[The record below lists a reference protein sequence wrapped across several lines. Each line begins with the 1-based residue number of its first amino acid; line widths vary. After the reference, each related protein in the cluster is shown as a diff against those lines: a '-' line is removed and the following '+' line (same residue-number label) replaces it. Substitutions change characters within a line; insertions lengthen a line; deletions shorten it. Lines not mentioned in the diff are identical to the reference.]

1 MEHILF
7 ECDFPH
13 SNGSWP
19 DSRRRAWELSS
30 KAGLDAGEVYKLV
43 RGNAIHVYGL
53 AALRD
58 HGVTPAPPPSPS
70 PASPPTDL
78 DTAGTMRP
86 DTWTRAGESGLMA
99 RLVALQLVAGQQLES
114 VTAAHGLALGD
125 YLVLAVIR
133 RSPDG
138 VCAPSTVCDVLRRAS
153 GGMTLTLDRLEAAGW
168 LTRSPDASDR
178 RRVLLHL
185 TPAGEALTIAVNED
199 LHSWERSIADR
210 RRLAPLVASMDD
222 LLVLLQRGGDSA
234 LS

>member
-1 MEHILF
+1 
-7 ECDFPH
+7 
-13 SNGSWP
+13 
-19 DSRRRAWELSS
+19 
-30 KAGLDAGEVYKLV
+30 
-43 RGNAIHVYGL
+43 
-53 AALRD
+53 
-58 HGVTPAPPPSPS
+58 
-70 PASPPTDL
+70 
-78 DTAGTMRP
+78 MRP

-168 LTRSPDASDR
+168 LTRSPDSSDR

-185 TPAGEALTIAVNED
+185 TPAGEARRCRQRRPP
-199 LHSWERSIADR
+199 SWERSIAAPAAPR
-210 RRLAPLVASMDD
+210 PVGHLHGRAARPAGSAAGTPRLS
-222 LLVLLQRGGDSA
+222 
-234 LS
+234 